1 MGVTFPILLVYR
13 VCRVYR
19 VCKQLGS
26 DPEDSEDSEDSED
39 PEDSSWGILQ
49 GSPPTDISVRDVIPR
64 TIAAA
69 VVFLFLASPS
79 YAQVTVAV
87 DVAEDALSWN
97 SQPKLA
103 LAQDGSIYLAFVK
116 RAGGVSQIF
125 LARSPDGRTFRLQQ
139 VTREAGDSRFPSL
152 AVGQDGRVH
161 LTWTQ
166 YTDPVGKVYY
176 SQLDRGRWSTPV
188 KLSEGTAYAGV
199 PAVVVD
205 LQQEPHVVWYGI
217 RPNAP
222 PVLTRHGS
230 IYEILY
236 RGRSS
241 GRWSEPE
248 FISPGIPDSINPGL
262 AIDGRGALHSAWYQS
277 DLRVYHV
284 RHAQRRTGWEEP
296 QTLTTGG
303 GDAFAVTVAAGSDN
317 GVYVVWERRSTSGTQ
332 IYLSERHARW
342 SGQQAISSGRTA
354 QNPSVTVDATG
365 RVYVAWDSE
374 GAIYLRRKN
383 DRWLGV
389 EQLTRGG
396 KHSHPVLSTRGPT
409 VDLAWVED
417 RGTQR
422 LVRFTSLTSAPT
434 RPSRGL
440 GPILWIG
447 MIAALALILWQYLRS
462 RRARAST

>member
-1 MGVTFPILLVYR
+1 M
-13 VCRVYR
+13 
-19 VCKQLGS
+19 
-26 DPEDSEDSEDSED
+26 
-39 PEDSSWGILQ
+39 
-49 GSPPTDISVRDVIPR
+49 IPR
-64 TIAAA
+64 TIAALIF
-69 VVFLFLASPS
+69 VLLSTGPVS
-79 YAQVTVAV
+79 AQVTVAT
-87 DVAEDALSWN
+87 DVTEDALSWN

-103 LAQDGSIYLAFVK
+103 RGPDGSIYLAFVK
-116 RAGGVSQIF
+116 RAGGVSQVF
-125 LARSPDGRTFRLQQ
+125 LASSPDGRTFRLQQ

-152 AVGQDGRVH
+152 AIGQDGRVH

-176 SQLDRGRWSTPV
+176 SRLDSGRWNTPI
-188 KLSEGTAYAGV
+188 KLSAGTTYAGV

-205 LQQEPHVVWYGI
+205 LQQQPHVVWYGI

-236 RGRSS
+236 RGHLR
-241 GRWSEPE
+241 GQWSEPE

-262 AIDGRGALHSAWYQS
+262 AIDGAGVLHSAWYQS

-284 RHAQRRTGWEEP
+284 RHAQRRTAWEEP
-296 QTLTTGG
+296 QTLTTGS
-303 GDAFAVTVAAGSDN
+303 GDAFAVTIAAGPDN
-317 GVYVVWERRSTSGTQ
+317 AVYVVWERRSTSGIQ
-332 IYLSERHARW
+332 INLSERHERW
-342 SGQQAISSGRTA
+342 SGQQAISSGRA
-354 QNPSVTVDATG
+354 AANPSVTVDGTG
-365 RVYVAWDSE
+365 RVYVAWDSD
-374 GAIYLRRKN
+374 GAIYLRRKT

-396 KHSHPVLSTRGPT
+396 KHSHPILSTRGSS

-422 LVRFTSLTSAPT
+422 VLLFTSLTGAPPA
-434 RPSRGL
+434 RPASRV
-440 GPILWIG
+440 GPVFWIG
-447 MIAALALILWQYLRS
+447 MIVALVLLLWQYRRS